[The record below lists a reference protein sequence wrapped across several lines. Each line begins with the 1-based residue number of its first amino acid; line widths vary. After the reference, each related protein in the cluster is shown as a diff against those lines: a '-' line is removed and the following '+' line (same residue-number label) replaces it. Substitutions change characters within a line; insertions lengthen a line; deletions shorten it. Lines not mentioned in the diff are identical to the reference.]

1 MSSSH
6 LRSSSLFLVGG
17 AEWRACGLH
26 RLCAR
31 VLADGCQF
39 RSAETFD
46 YAGSGLYP
54 LHLAVASGSAATVQV
69 LAEAGFNVH
78 QRNASGATPIG
89 AAVQTGQLDL
99 VEVRA
104 TPTSTGRPFA

>member
-1 MSSSH
+1 
-6 LRSSSLFLVGG
+6 
-17 AEWRACGLH
+17 
-26 RLCAR
+26 
-31 VLADGCQF
+31 VLADGCHF
-39 RSAETFD
+39 RSPETFD

-54 LHLAVASGSAATVQV
+54 LHLAVASGSTATVQV

-78 QRNASGATPIG
+78 HRNASGATPIG

-104 TPTSTGRPFA
+104 TPNRNLPSVCLIK